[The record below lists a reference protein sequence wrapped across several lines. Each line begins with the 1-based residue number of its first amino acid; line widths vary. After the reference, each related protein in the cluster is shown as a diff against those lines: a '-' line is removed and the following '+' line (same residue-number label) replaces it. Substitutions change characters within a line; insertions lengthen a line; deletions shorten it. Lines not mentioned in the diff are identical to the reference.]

1 MYWVAVALVDS
12 LLTAMVRAN
21 GDALVMHVGEKPIV
35 VSGSK
40 TIDLSAHGM
49 NFGAMT
55 GMLAQLLP
63 GDAQSSLAEFGAV
76 EHRLP
81 SRGSDHFTVVAAR
94 GGDDIWIEIRRRRDG
109 EEVVSDAVAAPT
121 PAPKAAEPEPTVAAT
136 PATEHLAAGTP
147 SSTGQTHAP
156 ELGVTETPIPAQPV
170 EAPVSEAASTD
181 VPRSEAPIDA
191 STNAAAPRT
200 APPAE
205 TPDTPVEAIAAQ
217 HTDEIRTPEAVP
229 VMATAGAAGHTD
241 QPLTTPMAPM
251 DFIPPTSA
259 APETTT
265 APPSGPP
272 AAAGAG
278 TTGGTEPLATPV
290 TRTVRIEVPS
300 RSGPVRATATDRL
313 LRAASGHGA
322 SELFLMSQARP
333 YIRVDGEIRGLDDE
347 TPLQAAD
354 VESLLADL
362 TPEPWRD
369 AVRRGDPAEWLME
382 FAEVG
387 RVRCATFRDH
397 RGPGAIFHFTATQL
411 VTADQLGLDSAARLL
426 ATEPDG
432 LVVVAGPSGS
442 DKSAIVAAF
451 VDIINRNRGDYVITL
466 EPQVRVIHEHHQ
478 ALISQREMGTDA
490 DRGLAM
496 ARAALRESPDV
507 LVLEDVA
514 SGDLVSLAL
523 DAANNGRLAIVSVE
537 AGSTADAVQRLIEL
551 VPAERRSDAR
561 TAMAQGFR
569 GAVAQLLLRKASGG
583 RIAVREVLNGTGAVT
598 RLIAEGI
605 LADLPAALDAGRGAG
620 MAPIADALVGY
631 VQSGVVDVREASR
644 RAPDRA
650 RLMASLKAAGVDTA
664 AVDRLA

>member
-40 TIDLSAHGM
+40 TIDLSAHGL
-49 NFGAMT
+49 NFSAMI
-55 GMLAQLLP
+55 GMLGQLLP

-94 GGDDIWIEIRRRRDG
+94 GGDDIWIEIRRRRDEDEFVTG
-109 EEVVSDAVAAPT
+109 PVAEPT
-121 PAPKAAEPEPTVAAT
+121 PAPQAREPDPEPAAQASSGSSVPTSVAEPAT
-136 PATEHLAAGTP
+136 GEVPGE
-147 SSTGQTHAP
+147 
-156 ELGVTETPIPAQPV
+156 AQPV
-170 EAPVSEAASTD
+170 EPEIAVATTRAGDHAPVLATEAGSPEEDEAA
-181 VPRSEAPIDA
+181 
-191 STNAAAPRT
+191 
-200 APPAE
+200 AE
-205 TPDTPVEAIAAQ
+205 KPDTPIEAIAPR
-217 HTDEIRTPEAVP
+217 HTDAFRAPQAVP
-229 VMATAGAAGHTD
+229 VMATAVAAGHTD
-241 QPLTTPMAPM
+241 KQTPMAPM
-251 DFIPPTSA
+251 DFIPPTPAVTDSA
-259 APETTT
+259 T
-265 APPSGPP
+265 AVPSGPT
-272 AAAGAG
+272 AAPGGGGAA
-278 TTGGTEPLATPV
+278 GTEPPATPV

-300 RSGPVRATATDRL
+300 RSGPGRATATDRL

-333 YIRVDGEIRGLDDE
+333 YIRVDGEVRGLDNE

-397 RGPGAIFHFTATQL
+397 RGPGAIFHFTATQV
-411 VTADQLGLDSAARLL
+411 VTADQLGLDPAARLL

-432 LVVVAGPSGS
+432 LVVVAGPAGS

-451 VDIINRNRGDYVITL
+451 VDIINRHRGDYVITL
-466 EPQVRVIHEHHQ
+466 EPQVRLIHEHHQ
-478 ALISQREMGTDA
+478 ALISQREIGTDA

-507 LVLEDVA
+507 LVLEDVT

-523 DAANNGRLAIVSVE
+523 DAASNGRLAIVSVE

-561 TAMAQGFR
+561 VAMAQGFR

-583 RIAVREVLNGTGAVT
+583 RIAVREVLTGTGAVT
-598 RLIAEGI
+598 RLIAEGT
-605 LADLPAALDAGRGAG
+605 LADLSAALDAGGSAG
-620 MAPIADALVGY
+620 MAPMADALVGY